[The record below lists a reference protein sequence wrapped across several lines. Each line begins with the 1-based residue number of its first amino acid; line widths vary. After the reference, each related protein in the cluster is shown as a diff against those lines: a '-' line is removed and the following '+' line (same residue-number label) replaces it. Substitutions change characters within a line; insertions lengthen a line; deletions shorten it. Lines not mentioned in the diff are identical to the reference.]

1 MQDLDNMNYKSILSV
16 VISFYLVQGVA
27 MANNDIV
34 ALFEQG
40 ITESSKGNCKEAI
53 PYFESALEIDENI
66 NRIQIELAKCLY
78 LTGDSKRAKEYFT
91 KSLDYP
97 NDIAVQQSI
106 LLYLQEIS
114 KKEPV
119 VRWSA
124 SLVYDS
130 NPTGSSDIESI
141 NINGIQYNVDSK
153 PKASWGVNLTH
164 YTKSRPFKDLDYFV
178 ETIASAA
185 YFDKHDNTQVS
196 ADIYLGKEI
205 MITPSSLMT
214 VKGLYNK
221 TYYQGDHLLDS
232 TGINANIYHQLDGGN
247 TGIYGLTIKD
257 FDYNESR
264 SQYSGIDK
272 KVQFGINTQPKDG
285 ISYFGEVSYATY
297 SADRASDSNKT
308 RGLQFNVSGD
318 LISALISLSEVE
330 YDGIDETYNIVR
342 DDIKRKVEFTIKP
355 KAQFIDGLNLN
366 IVLGYSETES
376 NIESYTSDKSY
387 IYFKRPL

>member
-1 MQDLDNMNYKSILSV
+1 MIFSRSLITAV
-16 VISFYLVQGVA
+16 SFCLFQTSAVANTSLVK
-27 MANNDIV
+27 
-34 ALFEQG
+34 LFEQG
-40 ITESSKGNCKEAI
+40 IVQSSKGNCKEAI
-53 PYFESALEIDENI
+53 PYFKSALEIDENI

-78 LTGDSKRAKEYFT
+78 LTGDSKMAKEYFT
-91 KSLDYP
+91 KSLNYP

-106 LLYLQEIS
+106 LLFLQEIS

-119 VRWSA
+119 VRWGA
-124 SLVYDS
+124 SLLYDS

-141 NINGIQYNVDSK
+141 NINGIQYSVNSSK
-153 PKASWGVNLTH
+153 PKSSWGVNLTH
-164 YTKSRPFKDLDYFV
+164 YTKNRPFEDLDYFV

-196 ADIYLGKEI
+196 VDINLGKEI
-205 MITPSSLMT
+205 MITPSSLMA

-232 TGINANIYHQLDGGN
+232 VGVNANVYHQLDSGN

-272 KVQFGINTQPKDG
+272 KVKFGINTQPKDG
-285 ISYFGEVSYATY
+285 ISYFGEASYATY
-297 SADRASDSNKT
+297 SADRLSDSNNT
-308 RGLQFNVSGD
+308 RGLQFNASGD
-318 LISALISLSEVE
+318 LVSALINLSKVE
-330 YDGIDETYNIVR
+330 YDGIDETYNVVR
-342 DDIKRKVEFTIKP
+342 DDTKRKVEFTIKP
-355 KAQFIDGLNLN
+355 QPQFIENLDLN
-366 IVLGYSETES
+366 IVLGYSETDS
-376 NIESYTSDKSY
+376 NIETYTSDKSY

>member
-1 MQDLDNMNYKSILSV
+1 
-16 VISFYLVQGVA
+16 
-27 MANNDIV
+27 MANTSLAV
-34 ALFEQG
+34 LFEKG
-40 ITESSKGNCKEAI
+40 IIESSKGNCQKAI
-53 PYFESALEIDENI
+53 SYFELALEIDENI

-78 LTGDSKRAKEYFT
+78 LTGDSKRAKEYFI

-130 NPTGSSDIESI
+130 NPTGSSDIDSI

-153 PKASWGVNLTH
+153 PKASWGANLTH

-178 ETIASAA
+178 ETVASAA

-196 ADIYLGKEI
+196 ADMNIGKEI
-205 MITPSSLMT
+205 MITSSSLMT
-214 VKGLYNK
+214 IKGLYNK

-232 TGINANIYHQLDGGN
+232 AGINANIYHQLDSGN
-247 TGIYGLTIKD
+247 TGVYGLTIKD

-264 SQYSGIDK
+264 SEYSGIDK
-272 KVQFGINTQPKDG
+272 RIQFGINTQPKDG

-297 SADRASDSNKT
+297 AADRASDSNKT
-308 RGLQFNVSGD
+308 RGLQLNISKD

-330 YDGIDETYNIVR
+330 YDGVDETYSVVR
-342 DDIKRKVEFTIKP
+342 DDTKRKVEFTIKP
-355 KAQFIDGLNLN
+355 KTQFIDNINLN
-366 IVLGYSETES
+366 IVLGYSETDS
-376 NIESYTSDKSY
+376 NIASYTSNKSY
-387 IYFKRPL
+387 IYFKKPL

>member
-1 MQDLDNMNYKSILSV
+1 
-16 VISFYLVQGVA
+16 VQGVA

-34 ALFEQG
+34 ALFERG
-40 ITESSKGNCKEAI
+40 ITESSKGNCTEAI

-78 LTGDSKRAKEYFT
+78 LTGNSERAKEYFA

-130 NPTGSSDIESI
+130 NPTGSSNIDSI
-141 NINGIQYNVDSK
+141 NINGIQYNIDSK
-153 PKASWGVNLTH
+153 PKASWGANLTH
-164 YTKSRPFKDLDYFV
+164 YTKNRPFKDLDYFV

-196 ADIYLGKEI
+196 ADINLGKEV
-205 MITPSSLMT
+205 MISPSSLMT

-232 TGINANIYHQLDGGN
+232 TGINATIYHQLDGGN

-257 FDYNESR
+257 FDYTESR
-264 SQYSGIDK
+264 SAYSGTDK

-285 ISYFGEVSYATY
+285 VSYFGEVSYATY
-297 SADRASDSNKT
+297 SADRNSDSNKT
-308 RGLQFNVSGD
+308 HGLQFNASGD
-318 LISALISLSEVE
+318 VVSALIGLSKVE
-330 YDGIDETYNIVR
+330 YGGIDETYSMVR
-342 DDIKRKVEFTIKP
+342 DDTKRKVEFTIKP
-355 KAQFIDGLNLN
+355 KTQFINNFNLN
-366 IVLGYSETES
+366 IVLGYSETDS

-387 IYFKRPL
+387 LYFKKPL